1 MPDEPGQ
8 PLPLLIP
15 TGSVEKA
22 EERLRSGFQHRE
34 ILGIGHSLGGGT
46 VCIYQYIYL
55 LSL

>member
-15 TGSVEKA
+15 PGSVERA
-22 EERLRSGFQHRE
+22 EERLRSGFHHRE

-46 VCIYQYIYL
+46 VCI
-55 LSL
+55 